1 MSTCK
6 GAWKLQDVRD
16 QVLAGEWIQY
26 DAKNDP
32 GTLWAW
38 GQNCFGKL
46 GNNTSDAY
54 THKSSP
60 IQIPGDTWTCIAA
73 GSYNSLAIKSDGT
86 LWSWG
91 RGTLYGSLGTNSTPY
106 SKSSPVQI
114 PGSSWND
121 VSAGNFLGLAR
132 KTDGTLWSWG
142 VNGCGQLG
150 IGTYGAGTCRS
161 SPVQVPGS
169 SWCDVRAGA
178 AHVLAL
184 KTDGTLWSWGYGGN
198 GRLGHNASISRC
210 SPVQVPGTWSEA
222 DTTEE
227 ASIAR
232 KTDGTLWTWG
242 RYSSGQLGIGQGGSG
257 AGGAPCSSPV
267 QVAGTTWNRVS
278 GGQSNMLATKT
289 DGTLWSWGSGAYG
302 AIGDAPSGGG
312 YNVNRCCAVQIPGT
326 TWSDISAGRNMAT
339 ARKTD
344 GTLWSW
350 GRNHC
355 GQLGD
360 GTTTNRSSPVQV
372 PGTAWSDIAS
382 GSGVAHVLARKA

>member
-26 DAKNDP
+26 NATADP

-60 IQIPGDTWTCIAA
+60 IQIPGNTWTCIAA
-73 GSYNSLAIKSDGT
+73 GDYNSFAIKSDGT

-91 RGTLYGSLGTNSTPY
+91 RGTFYGSLGTNSTPY

-121 VSAGNFLGLAR
+121 ISAGNFIAMAR

-142 VNGCGQLG
+142 LNNCGQLG
-150 IGTYGAGTCRS
+150 NNTFDAGTCKS
-161 SPVQVPGS
+161 SPVQIPGT
-169 SWCDVRAGA
+169 SWCDVNVGDK
-178 AHVLAL
+178 HTISL
-184 KTDGTLWSWGYGGN
+184 KTDGTLWSWGQNGGK
-198 GRLGHNASISRC
+198 LGDDSVTPRS
-210 SPVQVPGTWSEA
+210 SPIQVPGTRWIEA
-222 DTTEE
+222 GAGERG
-227 ASIAR
+227 SIAR

-242 RYSSGQLGIGQGGSG
+242 GYTYGLLGIGTVTSGSR
-257 AGGAPCSSPV
+257 SSPV
-267 QVAGTTWNRVS
+267 QVPGTAWNQVS
-278 GGQSNMLATKT
+278 TSNSNNLARKT
-289 DGTLWSWGSGAYG
+289 DGTLWSWGNGAYG
-302 AIGDAPSGGG
+302 AVGDAPSGGG
-312 YNVNRCCAVQIPGT
+312 YNVNRCSPVQIPGT
-326 TWSDISAGRNMAT
+326 TWSDISSGRNIAT

-344 GTLWSW
+344 GTLWAW

-360 GTTTNRSSPVQV
+360 GTATNRSSPVQV
-372 PGTAWSDIAS
+372 PGTSWNDIAS